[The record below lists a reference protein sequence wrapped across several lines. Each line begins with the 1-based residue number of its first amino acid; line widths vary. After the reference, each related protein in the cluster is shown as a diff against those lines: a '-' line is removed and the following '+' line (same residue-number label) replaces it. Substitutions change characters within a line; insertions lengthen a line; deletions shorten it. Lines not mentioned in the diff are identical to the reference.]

1 LGYVSTLVLAAIG
14 LAFAIRY
21 TFTIILM
28 FRIRPLI
35 QAARVRVVWDT
46 ASIAATV
53 VNLARR

>member
-1 LGYVSTLVLAAIG
+1 MLVLAAVG

-21 TFTIILM
+21 AFTIISML
-28 FRIRPLI
+28 RTRSLR
-35 QAARVRVVWDT
+35 QATRVTVVWDT